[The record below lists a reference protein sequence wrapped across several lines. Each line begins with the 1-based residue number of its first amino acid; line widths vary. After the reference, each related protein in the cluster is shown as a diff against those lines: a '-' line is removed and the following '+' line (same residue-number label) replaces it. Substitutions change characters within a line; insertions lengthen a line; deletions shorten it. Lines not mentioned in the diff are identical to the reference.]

1 MRAKSQETSSNNYS
15 LKDRVAMD
23 TSREGGRGI
32 VLQGMRGG
40 CYKRVI
46 DIRIVG
52 LRMEFRVS
60 VLEDTFW
67 MNTFRSQS

>member
-1 MRAKSQETSSNNYS
+1 
-15 LKDRVAMD
+15 
-23 TSREGGRGI
+23 